1 MPLTLPVWPDAAE
14 VLGIGRTTTFDL
26 IRKGT
31 FPIRV
36 LRLGKKMRVSRAD
49 LLAYLGETNNVVDAA

>member
-49 LLAYLGETNNVVDAA
+49 LLAYLGETNNAAHAA